1 MHPISPA
8 PAASLH
14 PLTPHH
20 SSPALALSTMFRTLA
35 VLSLAVF
42 ALATPKVATVISV
55 ADEKAYLTAHNTV
68 RAQHNAAALVWNQTL
83 SNAAA
88 SWAGKCVFQH
98 SGGALGPYGENLAA
112 GTNETPA
119 QAVASWTSEESALT
133 HIMIDASGLT

>member
-1 MHPISPA
+1 VHPVSPA

-42 ALATPKVATVISV
+42 ALATPKVATVISA

-83 SNAAA
+83 SNAA
-88 SWAGKCVFQH
+88 VP
-98 SGGALGPYGENLAA
+98 ALGRRTWSIRREPCCGHERDARA
-112 GTNETPA
+112 GGRLVDVGREC
-119 QAVASWTSEESALT
+119 VDSY
-133 HIMIDASGLT
+133 HD